1 MTQKYMRN
9 PANRTDSPVPL
20 NLTLNQVATL
30 ARALEL
36 GEGQIWRR
44 DERRFR
50 GRQRYVRIQFVCIGG
65 ERVRVQACKRDGT
78 VPAGSRSTEVA
89 VTRFGRRGGFLPTKQ
104 ALSGRMSSTS

>member
-1 MTQKYMRN
+1 M
-9 PANRTDSPVPL
+9 PL
-20 NLTLNQVATL
+20 ELDQVAAL

-36 GEGQIWRR
+36 SEGQIWRR

-65 ERVRVQACKRDGT
+65 KRVRVQACKRDGT

-89 VTRFGRRGGFLPTKQ
+89 ANRFGRRGGFLPAKPK
-104 ALSGRMSSTS
+104 R